1 MGIVVF
7 RANMPNKETGI
18 LRNKMEII
26 PQTNSIITCF
36 SICQVTWRILLEE
49 RWEYQI
55 NKNKNKFVCLICH
68 CIPFSL
74 FPILPLVSLF
84 KHTHLSL
91 RQALTEEFAFLLRG
105 ELQDTQIT
113 QRCIYGICIIHEVKI
128 TCYLDERQLDN

>member
-1 MGIVVF
+1 
-7 RANMPNKETGI
+7 MPNLRKKTGI
-18 LRNKMEII
+18 LRNKDEII
-26 PQTNSIITCF
+26 PQTNSIITRVSISNMADIIRGKIRF
-36 SICQVTWRILLEE
+36 S
-49 RWEYQI
+49 
-55 NKNKNKFVCLICH
+55 
-68 CIPFSL
+68 P